1 MPRSKKLLMLMDFV
15 VGRAAFSGGEL
26 PMAFRYEKR
35 ASREDAKALR
45 KVIFEFFSSSRPF
58 FSNPWAGR
66 LAECLNRKRR
76 REEDRPSLP
85 SRFRVFA

>member
-1 MPRSKKLLMLMDFV
+1 MMLMLTDFV
-15 VGRAAFSGGEL
+15 VGRAASSGGEP

-35 ASREDAKALR
+35 ASREDAKTQR

-58 FSNPWAGR
+58 FSNPRAAR
-66 LAECLNRKRR
+66 LAEGLNQKRR